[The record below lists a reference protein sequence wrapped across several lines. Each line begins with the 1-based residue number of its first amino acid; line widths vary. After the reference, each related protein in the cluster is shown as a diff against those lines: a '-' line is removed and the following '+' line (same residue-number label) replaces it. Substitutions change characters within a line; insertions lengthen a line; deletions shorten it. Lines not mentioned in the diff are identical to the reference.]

1 MIRRPTRS
9 TRTDTLCPYTT
20 LVRSGSWVLVIQGR
34 CAVAEVLRL
43 YGYWRSSAAYRV
55 RIALNIKGLNY
66 DSVPVHLV
74 RDGGEQFS
82 PEFSQPNP
90 QSRVP
95 ILMHGSRVLRQS
107 LAIMEYL
114 DRKRVVAG
122 KGGS

>member
-82 PEFSQPNP
+82 P
-90 QSRVP
+90 
-95 ILMHGSRVLRQS
+95 
-107 LAIMEYL
+107 
-114 DRKRVVAG
+114 DRKSTRLNSKSLMRISYAVFCLT
-122 KGGS
+122 KKKRTEQMTLLINYTHRT